1 MNLSEVFA
9 ARPTKT
15 TIKIRPTTTKELG
28 GQQKKMAASKRNWIK
43 AQGFDGTPG
52 THIALPGRDGKID
65 EVLVGIDNTGEPW
78 CFGGLPEQLPSG
90 RYVLDGFTNEDAER
104 AALGWALGSYQ
115 FDRYRAVKARPS
127 LVVPKGVDM
136 EEVHRLAKAT
146 YMVRDL
152 INTPAGDLGP
162 EELAGAGEALA
173 ANHGGKS
180 KVIVGDKLL
189 AAGYPAVHAVGRAAS
204 RAPRLLDFTWGDKK
218 APKLTLVGK
227 GVVFDS
233 GGLDLKPAGG
243 MLLMKKDMGGGAH
256 VLGIASALMDAGVD
270 VRLRVLVPCV
280 ENAVSG
286 DAFRP
291 LDVLQTRKGITIEV
305 GNTDAEG
312 RLILSDALHEA
323 STEQPDAIID
333 FATLTGAAR
342 VALGASLPAL
352 FCTDDALANDFLD
365 AGEAVG
371 DPLWRMPLHRPYRRL
386 LDSTVADIS
395 NIAAGRYG
403 GAITAALFLQEFVGT
418 GIPWAHIDVMAYNQE
433 NLPGRPRGG
442 EAMGVR
448 AAYGMLKQ
456 RYAPSMD

>member
-1 MNLSEVFA
+1 MNLSDVFA
-9 ARPTKT
+9 ARATKT
-15 TIKIRPTTTKELG
+15 TVKIRPTSSKTLSA
-28 GQQKKMAASKRNWIK
+28 QSKKMAASKRNWIK
-43 AQGFDGTPG
+43 AQGFDGSPG

-65 EVLVGIDNTGEPW
+65 EVLVGVDNAGEPW
-78 CFGGLPEQLPSG
+78 CFAGLPEQLPAG
-90 RYVLDGFTNEDAER
+90 RYTLDGFDAGDAAR

-115 FDRYRAVKARPS
+115 FDRYRKVTARPS
-127 LVVPKGVDM
+127 LVAPKDVDM
-136 EEVHRLAKAT
+136 PEVERLAKAT
-146 YMVRDL
+146 WLVRDL
-152 INTPAGDLGP
+152 VNTPAGDLGP

-173 ANHGGKS
+173 AEYGGKS

-189 AAGYPAVHAVGRAAS
+189 TAGYPAVHAVGRAAS
-204 RAPRLLDFTWGDKK
+204 RAPRLLDFTWGDKN

-227 GVVFDS
+227 GVIFDS

-286 DAFRP
+286 NAFRP

-323 STEQPDAIID
+323 STEEPDAIID

-352 FCTDDALANDFLD
+352 FCTDDSLANDFLD

-371 DPLWRMPLHRPYRRL
+371 DPLWRLPLHRPYRRM
-386 LDSTVADIS
+386 LDSAVADIS
-395 NIAAGRYG
+395 NVASGRYG
-403 GAITAALFLQEFVGT
+403 GAITAALFLQEFVGKD
-418 GIPWAHIDVMAYNQE
+418 IPWAHIDVMAYNQE

-442 EAMGVR
+442 EAMGLR
-448 AAYGMLKQ
+448 AAYGMLKT
-456 RYAPSMD
+456 RYAPSAE